1 MEKIIPWDIGG
12 GNLHLSYTGQGTGE
26 LQIWSDTRNYTGKI
40 RQKSVRL
47 QTKEG
52 NTAIELLISQQ
63 CYKAYVEGNTLLF
76 TDAIKVY
83 VIDGSNLNIDDKDV
97 YVSNEA
103 IHI

>member
-1 MEKIIPWDIGG
+1 MVADTIIIVLVCIKSAQPAKAMP
-12 GNLHLSYTGQGTGE
+12 HKQ
-26 LQIWSDTRNYTGKI
+26 RN
-40 RQKSVRL
+40 RL

-97 YVSNEA
+97 YVSNET